1 MSTTSK
7 ADRFKSLRR
16 GVDAVQAPTEH
27 KTEAIDQLIG
37 QRRPQGANDG
47 ESEGLSSNN
56 DMVHRVGTPQENATD
71 QSPTPTQ
78 LPHVA
83 DESEA
88 QKPNTNATY
97 HDDNSTSN
105 GNVASGGLS
114 ANEEDGGQGSV
125 QDFNIAS
132 VMAEYEQS
140 KMERL
145 TYEERF
151 TKRTFL
157 VERDLIDRLDKIAD
171 KRPKGF
177 KTRLIN
183 ELLAAGLRQIEEQS
197 K

>member
-1 MSTTSK
+1 M
-7 ADRFKSLRR
+7 
-16 GVDAVQAPTEH
+16 
-27 KTEAIDQLIG
+27 
-37 QRRPQGANDG
+37 
-47 ESEGLSSNN
+47 
-56 DMVHRVGTPQENATD
+56 
-71 QSPTPTQ
+71 
-78 LPHVA
+78 
-83 DESEA
+83 
-88 QKPNTNATY
+88 
-97 HDDNSTSN
+97 
-105 GNVASGGLS
+105 
-114 ANEEDGGQGSV
+114 